1 MGGSMGV
8 LTFMGL
14 AFRWSMLALL
24 LLASA
29 PIIIYCLNFWY
40 KVFKIKA
47 YLPDISDIMGYL

>member
-1 MGGSMGV
+1 MGV